1 MLFKCL
7 SAASKRPW
15 TASHSTHAVQRPG
28 TVGRRPHGTDTT
40 RERVLSLIA
49 SAGPI
54 TAAALADKLGL
65 TSAAVR
71 RHLGALID
79 DGLIAEHDV
88 PGPIDRGRGRP
99 AKSFVATAVGQR
111 ALQSAYT
118 DVARE
123 AMSLPARSRRP
134 RPNSSR
140 PTPLDFEAAL
150 AQAVDQDAPMER
162 PRRGAVG
169 GARRPGLRH
178 VRAARPRRLHPPV
191 VPGPLPVQE
200 IAQVAPEW
208 CEAEARAFSS
218 VLNVHVQRLS
228 TLVQGAHV
236 CTTTIPLTP
245 ALKEG

>member
-1 MLFKCL
+1 M
-7 SAASKRPW
+7 A
-15 TASHSTHAVQRPG
+15 
-28 TVGRRPHGTDTT
+28 TDTT

-71 RHLGALID
+71 RHLGALMD
-79 DGLIAEHDV
+79 DGLIADHDV

-99 AKSFVATAVGQR
+99 AKSFVATAEGQR

-123 AMSLPARSRRP
+123 AMAYLRERGALDEFVEAHTSRLQASLA
-134 RPNSSR
+134 
-140 PTPLDFEAAL
+140 D
-150 AQAVDQDAPMER
+150 AVDQDAPMEDR
-162 PRRGAVG
+162 VEALSEALAEQGYATSV
-169 GARRPGLRH
+169 RPG
-178 VRAARPRRLHPPV
+178 
-191 VPGPLPVQE
+191 PGGYTLQLCQGHCPVQE

>member
-1 MLFKCL
+1 V
-7 SAASKRPW
+7 A
-15 TASHSTHAVQRPG
+15 
-28 TVGRRPHGTDTT
+28 TDTT
-40 RERVLSLIA
+40 RERILSLIA

-54 TAAALADKLGL
+54 TAATLAEKLGL

-71 RHLGALID
+71 RHLGALMD
-79 DGLIAEHDV
+79 DGLIADHDV
-88 PGPIDRGRGRP
+88 PGPADRGRGRP

-111 ALQSAYT
+111 TLQADYS

-123 AMSLPARSRRP
+123 AMTYLRESGDLPA
-134 RPNSSR
+134 
-140 PTPLDFEAAL
+140 FVEAHAARLEASLAGAVDRDAPITVRVEALSEAL
-150 AQAVDQDAPMER
+150 AAQGYATSV
-162 PRRGAVG
+162 
-169 GARRPGLRH
+169 RPG
-178 VRAARPRRLHPPV
+178 
-191 VPGPLPVQE
+191 PGGHTLQLCQGHCPVQE

-228 TLVQGAHV
+228 TLAQGAHV

>member
-1 MLFKCL
+1 V
-7 SAASKRPW
+7 A
-15 TASHSTHAVQRPG
+15 
-28 TVGRRPHGTDTT
+28 TDTT
-40 RERVLSLIA
+40 RERILSLIA

-71 RHLGALID
+71 RHLGALMD
-79 DGLIAEHDV
+79 EGLIAEHDV

-123 AMSLPARSRRP
+123 AMAYLRERGDLNEFVEAHTSRLQASLA
-134 RPNSSR
+134 
-140 PTPLDFEAAL
+140 E
-150 AQAVDQDAPMER
+150 AVDQDAPMEDR
-162 PRRGAVG
+162 VEALSEALADQGYATSV
-169 GARRPGLRH
+169 RPG
-178 VRAARPRRLHPPV
+178 
-191 VPGPLPVQE
+191 PGGYTLQLCQGHCPVQE
-200 IAQVAPEW
+200 VAQVAPEW

-218 VLNVHVQRLS
+218 VLGVHVQRLS

>member
-1 MLFKCL
+1 M
-7 SAASKRPW
+7 
-15 TASHSTHAVQRPG
+15 
-28 TVGRRPHGTDTT
+28 GTDTT

-71 RHLGALID
+71 RHLGALMD
-79 DGLIAEHDV
+79 EGLIAEHDV

-99 AKSFVATAVGQR
+99 AKSFVATALGQR
-111 ALQSAYT
+111 TLQTAYT

-123 AMSLPARSRRP
+123 AMGFLRDRGDLDEFVEAHTAR
-134 RPNSSR
+134 
-140 PTPLDFEAAL
+140 LEASL
-150 AQAVDQDAPMER
+150 AQAVDRGQPMEQR
-162 PRRGAVG
+162 VEALSEALAEQGYATSV
-169 GARRPGLRH
+169 RPG
-178 VRAARPRRLHPPV
+178 
-191 VPGPLPVQE
+191 PGGYTLQLCQGHCPVQE

>member
-1 MLFKCL
+1 MLQKY
-7 SAASKRPW
+7 SAPADFP
-15 TASHSTHAVQRPG
+15 APG
-28 TVGRRPHGTDTT
+28 QQDRRKEATVGTDTT
-40 RERVLSLIA
+40 RERILSLIA

-71 RHLGALID
+71 RHLGALMD
-79 DGLIAEHDV
+79 DGLIADHDM
-88 PGPIDRGRGRP
+88 PGAIDRGRGRP
-99 AKSFVATAVGQR
+99 ARSFVATAVGQR
-111 ALQSAYT
+111 ALQSAYSE
-118 DVARE
+118 VARE
-123 AMSLPARSRRP
+123 AVSYLRDRGDLTDFVTAHEARFKASLAGAVDRDSPMAERV
-134 RPNSSR
+134 
-140 PTPLDFEAAL
+140 EALSEAL
-150 AQAVDQDAPMER
+150 AEQGYATSV
-162 PRRGAVG
+162 
-169 GARRPGLRH
+169 RPG
-178 VRAARPRRLHPPV
+178 
-191 VPGPLPVQE
+191 PGGFTVQLCQGHCPVQE